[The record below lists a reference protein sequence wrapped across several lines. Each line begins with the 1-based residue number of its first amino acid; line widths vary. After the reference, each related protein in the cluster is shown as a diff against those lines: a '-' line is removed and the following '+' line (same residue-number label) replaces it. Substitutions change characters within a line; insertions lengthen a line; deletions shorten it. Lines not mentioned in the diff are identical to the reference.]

1 MLKIGERKG
10 KLKGVREWVKIKDSC
25 NIFEVFVVGWIKLY
39 VKLYKGIYIIVII
52 KFLGR
57 G

>member
-39 VKLYKGIYIIVII
+39 VRLYKGIYIIVIV